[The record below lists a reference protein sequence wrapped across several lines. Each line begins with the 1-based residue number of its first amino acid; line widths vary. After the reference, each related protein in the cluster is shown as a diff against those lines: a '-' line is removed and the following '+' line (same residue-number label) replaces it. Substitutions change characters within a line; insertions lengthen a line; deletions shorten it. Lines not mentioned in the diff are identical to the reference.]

1 MTTISSAGTAPGNG
15 SGILDREHTIAKP
28 GFNRWLV
35 PPAALCIH
43 LCIGMAYGFSV
54 FWLPLS
60 RAVGLTAPKACPDI
74 SLWRELFTTTC
85 DWKVASMG
93 WMYTLFFVVLGVSA
107 AIWGGWLER
116 AGPRKAGA
124 VAALCWG
131 GGLVIGAFGI
141 YVHQLWIMWL
151 GAGVIGGV
159 GLGLGY
165 ISPVSTLIKWFPDR
179 RGMATGMAIMGF
191 GGGAMIGA
199 PLANLLIN
207 HFKTPT
213 DVGVWQ
219 TFATLGVIYFIF
231 MMIGAFA
238 YRVVPDGWK
247 PDGWTPPS
255 ENKTMISQHH
265 VHLDNAHKT
274 PQFWL
279 IWWVLTLNVSAG
291 IGVIGMA
298 SPMLQEIF
306 AGKLIGLPDLTFGAL
321 SPEQRTMIAGIAA
334 GFAGV
339 LSLFNI
345 GGRFFWA
352 SLSDYI
358 GRKNT
363 YYTFFVLGIVLYALA
378 PTFAAMGSK
387 LLFVLGF
394 GIILSMYGGSFA
406 TVPAYLADMFG
417 TQFVGAIHGRLLTA
431 WSTAGIIGPVVV
443 NYLREFQLAAG
454 VPRDHLYNSTMY
466 ILCAML
472 VAGFICNYLIKPVDP
487 KWYMS
492 ADEVAKLQAAGARN
506 AGVPE
511 RIVRDRQGRHGC
523 QGPAVLGLCRHSAGV
538 GCLPDAGKRGQD
550 LLIGLLLA
558 SRNADGVS
566 RRLSSINN
574 QRIHPGGF
582 LMLRLATCLIAALL
596 VMGSVHHASA
606 QATDAKPSR
615 MKLTVQKLK
624 EMKAKWLANRPKLRA
639 CRAEVKSKGLAGD
652 DRWFYIADCMERS

>member
-265 VHLDNAHKT
+265 VHLDNAHRT

-506 AGVPE
+506 AGVQSGSFG
-511 RIVRDRQGRHGC
+511 IGKG
-523 QGPAVLGLCRHSAGV
+523 GM
-538 GCLPDAGKRGQD
+538 DAK
-550 LLIGLLLA
+550 
-558 SRNADGVS
+558 
-566 RRLSSINN
+566 
-574 QRIHPGGF
+574 
-582 LMLRLATCLIAALL
+582 ALL
-596 VMGSVHHASA
+596 FWAFVGIPLAWGVYRTLVSA
-606 QATDAKPSR
+606 AKI
-615 MKLTVQKLK
+615 
-624 EMKAKWLANRPKLRA
+624 
-639 CRAEVKSKGLAGD
+639 
-652 DRWFYIADCMERS
+652 F

>member
-1 MTTISSAGTAPGNG
+1 MTTVESAGKL
-15 SGILDREHTIAKP
+15 SGAGAGIFDREHTVAKA

-60 RAVGLTAPKACPDI
+60 RAIGITQSKACPDM
-74 SLWRELFTTTC
+74 SLWQELFTTTC
-85 DWKVASMG
+85 DWKVASLG
-93 WMYTLFFVVLGVSA
+93 WMYTLFFVLLGVSA

-124 VAALCWG
+124 VAACCWG
-131 GGLVIGAFGI
+131 GGLLIGAFGV

-207 HFKTPT
+207 YFKTPT
-213 DVGVWQ
+213 SVGVWE
-219 TFATLGVIYFIF
+219 TFVTMGVIYFIF

-238 YRVVPDGWK
+238 YRVVPAGWQ
-247 PDGWTPPS
+247 PEGWTPPS
-255 ENKTMISQHH
+255 EKKSMITEHH
-265 VHLDNAHKT
+265 VHLNNAHKT

-279 IWWVLTLNVSAG
+279 IWWVLCLNVSAG

-306 AGKLIGLPDLTFGAL
+306 AGKLIGHPELAFGQL
-321 SPEQRTMIAGIAA
+321 SVEQKAAIAAIAA
-334 GFAGV
+334 GFAGL

-352 SLSDYI
+352 SMSDLM

-363 YYTFFVLGIVLYALA
+363 YYTFFILGIVLYALA

-394 GIILSMYGGSFA
+394 GIILSMYGGGFA

-443 NYLREFQLAAG
+443 NYIREFQLAAG
-454 VPRDHLYNSTMY
+454 VPRDQLYNTTMY

-472 VAGFICNYLIKPVDP
+472 IAGLICNYLIKPVDP
-487 KWYMS
+487 KWNMS
-492 ADEVAKLQAAGARN
+492 NEEVAKLQAASAKTEAGIQHGSFGIGKGGLDAR
-506 AGVPE
+506 AALFWAFVGVPLAWGVYKTLE
-511 RIVRDRQGRHGC
+511 S
-523 QGPAVLGLCRHSAGV
+523 AV
-538 GCLPDAGKRGQD
+538 K
-550 LLIGLLLA
+550 I
-558 SRNADGVS
+558 
-566 RRLSSINN
+566 
-574 QRIHPGGF
+574 F
-582 LMLRLATCLIAALL
+582 
-596 VMGSVHHASA
+596 
-606 QATDAKPSR
+606 
-615 MKLTVQKLK
+615 
-624 EMKAKWLANRPKLRA
+624 
-639 CRAEVKSKGLAGD
+639 
-652 DRWFYIADCMERS
+652 